1 MADDAYDE
9 RLRQHEEMIQGL
21 ARMLAAQHVMNEE
34 QREMNHDIKA
44 ILQQQAAF
52 NQDVTTTLARVETLL
67 ARMLRT
73 DTNGQDA

>member
-1 MADDAYDE
+1 MADDYDE
-9 RLRQHEEMIQGL
+9 RFRQHQEMIQGL

-34 QREMNHDIKA
+34 QREMNRDIKA

-67 ARMLRT
+67 ARMISHGE
-73 DTNGQDA
+73 NGRDA